1 MRKTSKR
8 TVDEAATDLGISPF
22 TVRRWVA
29 ERKIAFFKVGG
40 RIVFDR
46 RDLDDFLARARVE
59 PVEFKREDA

>member
-1 MRKTSKR
+1 MRKTNKL

-29 ERKIAFFKVGG
+29 QRKIAFFKVGG

-59 PVEFKREDA
+59 PSGGAHYGE